1 MLNSALQFNNA
12 ALPTSQ
18 IIFNY
23 SSRSGVVLIDS
34 CFTERKKQLTQWWH
48 RMQDYELEFNF
59 RVPKPE
65 KTKQPQNNCHK
76 MVRSVN
82 EIDTYLQATII
93 EYSTVK

>member
-1 MLNSALQFNNA
+1 
-12 ALPTSQ
+12 
-18 IIFNY
+18 
-23 SSRSGVVLIDS
+23 
-34 CFTERKKQLTQWWH
+34 
-48 RMQDYELEFNF
+48 MQDYELEFNF